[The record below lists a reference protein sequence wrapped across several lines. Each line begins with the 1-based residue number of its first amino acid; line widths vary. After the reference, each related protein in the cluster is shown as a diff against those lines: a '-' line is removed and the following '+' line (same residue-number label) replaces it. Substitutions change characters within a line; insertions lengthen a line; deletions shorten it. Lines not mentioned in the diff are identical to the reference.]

1 VPGVH
6 LRTLEEDRTAVRDC
20 LYVMSRAVA

>member
-1 VPGVH
+1 VH
-6 LRTLEEDRTAVRDC
+6 LRTFDEDRTAVRDC